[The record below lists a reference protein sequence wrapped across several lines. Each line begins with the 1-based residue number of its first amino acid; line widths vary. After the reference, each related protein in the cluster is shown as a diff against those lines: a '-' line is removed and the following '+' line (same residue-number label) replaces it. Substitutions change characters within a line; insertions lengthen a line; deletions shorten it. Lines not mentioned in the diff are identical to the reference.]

1 MIKKPE
7 PDIEECKEFKILK
20 ENEMIFSFYLKKEIT
35 IQPKPPN
42 ISSIPFIYREIVQT
56 DLKMQC

>member
-7 PDIEECKEFKILK
+7 PDIEECKEFKIPK